1 MTISTGIKLYQYN
14 NFIMDLPAPE
24 TYVSVDIETA
34 GPNPGQ
40 YSLLS
45 IGACLVEAPEITF
58 YVELKP
64 LNREMQPSAYEV
76 HGLSLEALEER
87 GLPPAEALA
96 RFESWLEQVVP
107 RESRA
112 VFVAFNAPFDW
123 MFVCDYFHRFLG
135 RNPFGHTALDIKA
148 YAMGLGGTTWGETS
162 MAHISKRYQEDRPL
176 SHHALQDAIDQAE
189 IFRNIS
195 KKAGRKLGG

>member
-14 NFIMDLPAPE
+14 NFTMDLPSSE
-24 TYVSVDIETA
+24 TYISVDVETA
-34 GPNPGQ
+34 GPNPGL
-40 YSLLS
+40 YSLLA
-45 IGACLVEAPEITF
+45 IGACVIAAPQDTF

-64 LNREMQPSAYEV
+64 LNDEILPGAQAV
-76 HGLSLEALEER
+76 HGLSLEVLKER
-87 GLPPAEALA
+87 GLTPEEALA

-107 RESRA
+107 ENSRP

-135 RNPFGHTALDIKA
+135 RNPFGHAALDIKA
-148 YAMGLGGTTWGETS
+148 YAMGLRGTSWEETS
-162 MAHISKRYQEDRPL
+162 MAHLSKRYLEDRPL

-189 IFRNIS
+189 IFRKILEQ
-195 KKAGRKLGG
+195 ARRRIGG